1 MDLPEDLVSTT
12 ELVVNGV
19 SRHVAAPCDAPLLF
33 VLRNDL
39 GLSGPQFG
47 CGMGLCGAC
56 LVLVDGQPVT
66 SCQLTLERAAG
77 ADIVTLEGLAED
89 GDLHPV
95 QQAFV
100 DEQAMQCGMC
110 ANGMIMRSAALVMRQ
125 NPSEARIRQ
134 ELDDQLCRCGSHPRI
149 VRAVRRAAGEIWE

>member
-1 MDLPEDLVSTT
+1 VSPD
-12 ELVVNGV
+12 G
-19 SRHVAAPCDAPLLF
+19 PLLF

-47 CGMGLCGAC
+47 CGQELCGAC
-56 LVLVDGQPVT
+56 LVLVDGVPEFSCRLPLSRVADRAVT
-66 SCQLTLERAAG
+66 
-77 ADIVTLEGLAED
+77 TLEGLSED

-110 ANGMIMRSAALVMRQ
+110 ANGMLMRSAALVMRM
-125 NPSEARIRQ
+125 NPSETTIRR
-134 ELDDQLCRCGSHPRI
+134 ELDAQLCRCGSHPRI
-149 VRAVRRAAGEIWE
+149 VRAVRRAAAEIWE

>member
-1 MDLPEDLVSTT
+1 MSEPATEF
-12 ELVVNGV
+12 ELVVNGERRRV
-19 SRHVAAPCDAPLLF
+19 TAPPDAPLLY

-39 GLSGPQFG
+39 GLNGPQFG
-47 CGMGLCGAC
+47 CGLGQCGAC
-56 LVLVDGQPVT
+56 LVLLDGEPDP
-66 SCQLTLERAAG
+66 SCLVPLVRAA
-77 ADIVTLEGLAED
+77 DTEVTTLEGLAED

-125 NPSEARIRQ
+125 NPSEDRIRR
-134 ELDDQLCRCGSHPRI
+134 ELDQHLCRCGSHPRV
-149 VRAVRRAAGEIWE
+149 VRAVRRAATEIWE